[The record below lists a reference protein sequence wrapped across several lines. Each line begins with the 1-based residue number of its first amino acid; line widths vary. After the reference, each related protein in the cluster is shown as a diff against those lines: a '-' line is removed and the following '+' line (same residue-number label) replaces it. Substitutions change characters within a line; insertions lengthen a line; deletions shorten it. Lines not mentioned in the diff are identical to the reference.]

1 MGLTTS
7 RVQYNVGLLVILVVL
22 LKMECFSFK
31 KVEFK
36 YSSRVFR
43 VEIDGVGKI
52 LYI

>member
-7 RVQYNVGLLVILVVL
+7 RVQYNVGLLVLVEL